1 MNKLEP
7 DRNNTESNR
16 IDVDAVVIGAG
27 FGGLYTI
34 YKLRK
39 LGFSVC
45 LFERGSD
52 VGGTWYW
59 NRYPGARCDAPS
71 LQYSYA
77 FSEAL
82 QQEWEWSET
91 YASQSEILSY
101 LRHVTERFNLRSA
114 IQFDTTVTSATLDQ
128 RNTLWRVETD
138 TGKSITARF
147 CIFATGCLSTMKTP
161 DFPGLGEYKGEW
173 FHTGS
178 WPHEEINFRGKHV
191 GIIGTGSTGIQAIP
205 VIARTAAHLKVFQR
219 TPQFSTPARNG
230 PMDKVYEAKI
240 KSDYSGFRARNYR
253 QPVAMDIII
262 DREAPKTFEVSAGER
277 TRIYEQ
283 CWEKGGL
290 GYSTAFRDSSVN
302 HAANED
308 LSNFIRGKIGDIVE
322 DPDTARA
329 LQPKH
334 IYACKRP
341 CLDTNYFET
350 YNRPN
355 VTLVD
360 VSQHGVEAISEKG
373 IIANGYNHTLDCI
386 IFATGFDAFT
396 GSLNKIDIRGK
407 NDLSLRKKWTKGP
420 RTYLGLSSADFP
432 NLFMVTGPGSPSVL
446 ANMVVAIEQHVNLIG
461 GCLDH
466 MRRQGYRCVEVTSTA
481 ENDWMEQV
489 RRAADRTLF
498 TACDNWYQGDNIPGK
513 PREFVPYVD
522 WPRYVE
528 ICEAAVKNTYS
539 GFVFS

>member
-1 MNKLEP
+1 MSKLEP
-7 DRNNTESNR
+7 GRNKTESAH
-16 IDVDAVVIGAG
+16 IDFDAVVIGAG
-27 FGGLYTI
+27 FGGLYTL
-34 YKLRK
+34 YKLRV

-71 LQYSYA
+71 LQYSYE
-77 FSEAL
+77 FSENL
-82 QQEWEWSET
+82 QQEWEWSEI
-91 YASQSEILSY
+91 YASQPEILSY
-101 LRHVTERFNLRSA
+101 LRHVADRFKLRDA
-114 IQFDTTVTSATLDQ
+114 IQFDTTVTRATLDQ
-128 RNTLWRVETD
+128 HDTLWRIETD
-138 TGKSITARF
+138 SGKSITAQF

-161 DFPGLGEYKGEW
+161 DFPGLDQYKGECL
-173 FHTGS
+173 HTGN

-219 TPQFSTPARNG
+219 TAQFSTPARNG
-230 PMDKVYEAKI
+230 PMDKAYEAKI

-253 QPVAMDIII
+253 QPVAMDIVI
-262 DREAPKTFEVSAGER
+262 DRKAPKTFEVSAAER

-308 LSNFIRGKIGDIVE
+308 LSNFIRSKISDIVE
-322 DPDTARA
+322 DPGTAKA

-350 YNRPN
+350 YNRSN

-360 VSQHGVEAISEKG
+360 VGQDGIDAISEEG
-373 IIANGYNHTLDCI
+373 IIANGYNHELDYI

-407 NDLSLRKKWTKGP
+407 NNLSLREKWSKGP

-461 GCLDH
+461 DCLDH
-466 MRRQGYRCVEVTSTA
+466 MRTQGHRSVEVTSTA
-481 ENDWMEQV
+481 EKDWTEQV

-498 TACDNWYQGDNIPGK
+498 TACDNWYQGANIPGK
-513 PREFVPYVD
+513 PLEFVPYVD
-522 WPRYVE
+522 WPGYVE
-528 ICEAAVKNTYS
+528 ICEAAVKNNYS